1 MTSHPPPHSFSTDRR
16 AQRLA
21 AALQLEATF
30 RSARNAAELA
40 FAAVNEMQRVVA
52 YDTAALF
59 WTGRRRPG
67 LVAVSAV
74 AEIDRTAPFAQA
86 LERLGADLCRHEA
99 PSLALEAFAGPV
111 PEASPADPV
120 AVKAVP
126 EAAWPEGMPRH
137 ALYLPLR
144 HGGQGLGGLILFRQS
159 PWIETERNA
168 AEHMAEALA
177 HAAALFR
184 RHGRSWRDL
193 ARLRTGLAV
202 ALVLALLGALPVRQS
217 VLAPAEI
224 VPKDAAI
231 VAAPASGVVTGILVA
246 PNAEVAAGQPLFR
259 LDDTELRGKYEVA
272 LRQLEVARAELLG
285 AQQKAFGADRNADR
299 SRTEAAVLERRID
312 LRQAE
317 AATYRELLA
326 RAQVLAPRAGIA
338 VMGDPEE
345 WSGRPVKLGER
356 VMTIAAPSRT
366 RLQIWIPID
375 DAIDLEPGAPVRLF
389 LNVDPLHPVEARL
402 VQTSYDAEM
411 SPLNVLSYRVRAEF
425 EGAGAGETGAG
436 GEADRG
442 TVPRLG
448 LKGTAKLYG
457 ESVSLAYFVFR
468 RPLAVIR
475 RTLGL

>member
-30 RSARNAAELA
+30 RAARNAAELA
-40 FAAVNEMQRVVA
+40 FAAVNETQRVVA

-59 WTGRRRPG
+59 WSGGRRPN
-67 LVAVSAV
+67 LAAVTAV
-74 AEIDRTAPFAQA
+74 AELDASAPFASV
-86 LERLGADLCRHEA
+86 LDRLAADLDREGSA
-99 PSLALEAFAGPV
+99 ASIALEAFAGPV
-111 PEASPADPV
+111 PTPTEPASV
-120 AVKAVP
+120 RAVP
-126 EAAWPEGMPRH
+126 DGLWPEGMPRH
-137 ALYLPLR
+137 GLFLPLR
-144 HGGQGLGGLILFRQS
+144 RGERRLGGLILFRPA
-159 PWIETERNA
+159 PWNETERNA
-168 AEHMAEALA
+168 AEHVAEALA

-184 RHGRSWRDL
+184 RQRRSWRDL
-193 ARLRTGLAV
+193 AGLRMGLA
-202 ALVLALLGALPVRQS
+202 AALALAVLSVVPVRQS

-224 VPKDAAI
+224 VPKEAAI
-231 VAAPASGVVTGILVA
+231 VAAPASGVVTGILVP
-246 PNAEVAAGQPLFR
+246 PNAEVSAGQPLFR

-272 LRQLEVARAELLG
+272 LRQLDVARAERLG
-285 AQQKAFGADRNADR
+285 AQQKAFGLGSNADR
-299 SRTEAAVLERRID
+299 SRTDAAVLERRID

-317 AATYRELLA
+317 AETYRELLG
-326 RAQVLAPRAGIA
+326 RTQVSAPRAGIA

-345 WSGRPVKLGER
+345 WNGRPVKLGER
-356 VMTIAAPSRT
+356 VMTIAAPTRT
-366 RLQIWIPID
+366 RLQIWVPID

-389 LNVDPLHPVEARL
+389 MNVDPLEPVAARL

-425 EGAGAGETGAG
+425 DGDGDT
-436 GEADRG
+436 
-442 TVPRLG
+442 PRLG

-457 ESVSLAYFVFR
+457 ERVSLFYFVFR

>member
-52 YDTAALF
+52 YDTAALL
-59 WTGRRRPG
+59 WAGRRRPG

-86 LERLGADLCRHEA
+86 LERLGTDLCRQEA

-111 PEASPADPV
+111 PEASPADPG
-120 AVKAVP
+120 AVTAVP

-144 HGGQGLGGLILFRQS
+144 HGGHGLGGLILFRQS

-184 RHGRSWRDL
+184 RQGRSLRDL
-193 ARLRTGLAV
+193 ARLRTALAV

-366 RLQIWIPID
+366 RLQIWIPVD

-425 EGAGAGETGAG
+425 EGEGAEAG
-436 GEADRG
+436 GG
-442 TVPRLG
+442 TPPRLG

>member
-1 MTSHPPPHSFSTDRR
+1 MTSHPPPQSFSTDRR

-59 WTGRRRPG
+59 WAGRRRPS

-74 AEIDRTAPFAQA
+74 AEIDRSAPFAQA
-86 LERLGADLCRHEA
+86 LERLGADLSGQDTA
-99 PSLALEAFAGPV
+99 SLALEALAGPV
-111 PEASPADPV
+111 PNREASPTDAR

-137 ALYLPLR
+137 ALSLPLR
-144 HGGQGLGGLILFRQS
+144 HGGHGLGGLILFRQS
-159 PWIETERNA
+159 PWTETERNA

-184 RHGRSWRDL
+184 RQGRSWRDL
-193 ARLRTGLAV
+193 ASLRTGFAV
-202 ALVLALLGALPVRQS
+202 ALALALLALVPVRQS

-224 VPKDAAI
+224 VPKEVAI
-231 VAAPASGVVTGILVA
+231 VAAPASGVVTGILVP

-299 SRTEAAVLERRID
+299 NRTEAAVLERRID

-366 RLQIWIPID
+366 RLQIWIPVD

-425 EGAGAGETGAG
+425 EGEG
-436 GEADRG
+436 GEAGGG
-442 TVPRLG
+442 TPPRLG